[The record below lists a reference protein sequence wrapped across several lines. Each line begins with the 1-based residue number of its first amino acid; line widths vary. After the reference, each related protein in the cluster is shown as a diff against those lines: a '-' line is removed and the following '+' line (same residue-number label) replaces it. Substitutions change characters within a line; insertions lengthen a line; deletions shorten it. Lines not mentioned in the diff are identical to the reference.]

1 MIDFHLALR
10 PSGWPEET
18 ADILMSTQLSS
29 TDRHSLGE
37 AKAALCSA
45 STYISFSC
53 SAVQLAGEEQP
64 ASSLQLAGEEQ
75 PASSLQLAGEE
86 QPASSLQLVGAEQ
99 PASSLQLVGA
109 PIEWKLPRSLIAAV
123 ERAYAYLCTAFCRL
137 L

>member
-75 PASSLQLAGEE
+75 PASSLQL
-86 QPASSLQLVGAEQ
+86 VGAEQ

-109 PIEWKLPRSLIAAV
+109 PMEWKLPRSLIAAV